1 MPQRSINV
9 NQSIRVLKFLWSTL
23 YLDQDEITTSYY
35 SQTQNSITNL
45 AGTLS
50 LPAPFLK
57 STSKLKVL
65 LKCVRSYLSCG
76 NIETNLDAWIT
87 AVDGEDAGNK
97 ADVRHY
103 LRGLTAPP
111 EDTIIL
117 ANYLLSGIEYL
128 ENKVNLAH
136 ASSEKHDAYNSD
148 YVESDLL
155 QNQVIRG
162 SKSKAVALKHIDDA
176 ITAND
181 ECFQLFRR
189 YFIKEPSRDP
199 FEGAQILLGRIHF

>member
-1 MPQRSINV
+1 M
-9 NQSIRVLKFLWSTL
+9 
-23 YLDQDEITTSYY
+23 
-35 SQTQNSITNL
+35 
-45 AGTLS
+45 
-50 LPAPFLK
+50 
-57 STSKLKVL
+57 
-65 LKCVRSYLSCG
+65 KCIRSYLSRG
-76 NIETNLDAWIT
+76 IIETNFDAWIT

-97 ADVRHY
+97 ADVRDY

-111 EDTIIL
+111 EDTITISINL

-128 ENKVNLAH
+128 ENKVDLAH
-136 ASSEKHDAYNSD
+136 AASEKYDAYNSD

-162 SKSKAVALKHIDDA
+162 SKSKAEALKHIDDA

-199 FEGAQILLGRIHF
+199 FEGSQILFIFNRN